1 MTGTPTPPSASPRNK
16 FPVWVVVV
24 IAILVVLY
32 FVGQN
37 DTTTSTP
44 TQTPSAGT
52 ITVEYEVIGTDACS
66 PACRLRADLTLE
78 NDSGG
83 TDQHDNMPLPYRTTW
98 RGFGLGDFVYISA
111 QNQGES
117 GTLACAIYVN
127 GAKVFTASAS
137 GAYSICTASGAVG
150 R

>member
-1 MTGTPTPPSASPRNK
+1 MA
-16 FPVWVVVV
+16 
-24 IAILVVLY
+24 Y
-32 FVGQN
+32 FAGQN
-37 DTTTSTP
+37 DTTTTP
-44 TQTPSAGT
+44 TRTQTPSAGS
-52 ITVEYEVIGTDACS
+52 ITVKYEVTGTDTCS

-83 TDQHDNMPLPYRTTW
+83 TDQHDNMALPYSTTW
-98 RGFGLGDFVYISA
+98 RGFEPGDFLYISA
-111 QNQGES
+111 QNQGET
-117 GTLACAIYVN
+117 GTLSCAIYVN